1 MDKKKTTKKLQLV
14 NQVSKLQE
22 IADFLE
28 VLGDVWQLQPGLVMS
43 LNLVLEEAFTN
54 VVFYAWNDNQEHLI
68 DLEFE
73 KNDDVLTIT
82 LSDEGREY
90 DPTSKEE
97 PDIDLPVE
105 ERSVGGLGIYLIRK
119 IMDSVEY
126 QRKGERNF
134 LIMTKNIG
142 K

>member
-1 MDKKKTTKKLQLV
+1 MDNKKTTKKLQLV

-73 KNDDVLTIT
+73 KNENVLTIT

-97 PDIDLPVE
+97 PDLGLPVE

-134 LIMTKNIG
+134 LIMTKKID